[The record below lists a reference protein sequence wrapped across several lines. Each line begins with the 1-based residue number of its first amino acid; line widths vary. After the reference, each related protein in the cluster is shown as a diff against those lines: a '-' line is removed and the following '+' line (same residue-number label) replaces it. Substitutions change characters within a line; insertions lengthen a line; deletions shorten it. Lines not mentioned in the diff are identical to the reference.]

1 MRQYLLLICTCF
13 AFFLQVNTYAQQT
26 VAHGQTTAKFALP
39 AGGCAFKYNW
49 TNDHPEIG
57 LPAFGSGDV
66 PAFVAVNNTNSAI
79 TANIK
84 VEAAGLAYIGSAFN
98 SVVNVTDLSTFEN
111 FLSIDMGSGNTAS
124 YQITSKDGK
133 RVYIL
138 SYNSRKLIS
147 INTADDARTIVDL
160 GTAPPNYLA
169 LSADGSRLYVS
180 INNAGEI
187 KVFNTADLSL
197 IHTILIP
204 VPGNMVVS
212 PDDSRLYVIGLNAIH
227 EVNTTT
233 NTYPVVSHPMSP
245 KPSSIG
251 MTISADGKEIYMTTY
266 TDNVAVFNTVT
277 KTVTDL
283 IPTMGSN
290 AVDFAFSSD
299 GNTLYVANLV
309 SRNISVIDTRTKSLR
324 STFNVPYNPNGLDV
338 SATGSRLFVV
348 SPGENR
354 IYIYNTADQQ
364 YIGSFSSGA
373 SPTGISSFIVQG
385 SCPTANYTVTVT
397 PPAPPPDI
405 KTTGSPIA
413 VNTTYGTPSAN
424 TGFNISATDLSAGIQ
439 IVAPVG
445 FEVSID
451 NSNFNGSLLIPHN
464 SGVANAQVYVRLAAY
479 AKAGPHKG
487 NITINTA
494 GATEKLVSIPNSIVA
509 KAPLTIVLNNIEKTY
524 GQTLSNVT
532 ATTGFSAAVLQNGET
547 ITAVNMVYGA
557 GAAATDPVATYPGT
571 VDCNS
576 PTGPN
581 FDAGNYDDPIT
592 QPGDI
597 VVNKAELTVTAD
609 DKSRVFGMPD
619 PVFTYSFS
627 GFVNNE
633 TQAQLIVR
641 PVATTVAD
649 AAAPAG
655 EYAINVSGAEAD
667 NYSFKYV
674 AGTFTIQPLVPP
686 DLIIPNTFTPNADGI
701 NDRWVIKNIE
711 NAPNCIVDIFN
722 RAGQKVFTSIGYGAS
737 WDGSYKNIN
746 APVGAYYYIIDPRNG
761 EAKLSGTVTLIR

>member
-1 MRQYLLLICTCF
+1 MLLICTCF

-26 VAHGQTTAKFALP
+26 VVHGQTTAKFALP
-39 AGGCAFKYNW
+39 AGSCAFKYNW

-98 SVVNVTDLSTFEN
+98 SVVNVTDLSTFQN

-147 INTADDARTIVDL
+147 INTANDAVTIVEV

-180 INNAGEI
+180 INNAGEV

-233 NTYPVVSHPMSP
+233 STYPVVSHPMSP
-245 KPSSIG
+245 KPSNIG
-251 MTISADGKEIYMTTY
+251 MAISADGKEIYMTTY

-324 STFNVPYNPNGLDV
+324 STFNVAYSPNGLDV

-348 SPGENR
+348 SPGDNR

-364 YIGSFSSGA
+364 FIGSFSSGA
-373 SPTGISSFIVQG
+373 SPTGISSFIVPG
-385 SCPTANYTVTVT
+385 SCPTVNYTVTVT
-397 PPAPPPDI
+397 PPAPPPVVN
-405 KTTGSPIA
+405 TTGSPA
-413 VNTTYGTPSAN
+413 ALNTIYGTPSSN
-424 TGFNISATDLSAGIQ
+424 TGFSISATGLSAGIQ
-439 IVAPVG
+439 IVAPIG
-445 FEVSID
+445 FELSIN
-451 NSNFNGSLLIPHN
+451 NSTFNGSLLIPHTN
-464 SGVANAQVYVRLAAY
+464 GVVNAQVYVRLAAY
-479 AKAGPHKG
+479 AGAGPHNG

-494 GATEKLVSIPNSIVA
+494 GATEKLVPIPNSIVA
-509 KAPLTIVLNNIEKTY
+509 KAPLSLVLSNFEKTY
-524 GQTLSNVT
+524 GQTLSNIT
-532 ATTGFSAAVLQNGET
+532 ATTGFSPDGLQNGET

-557 GAAATDPVATYPGT
+557 GAAATDPVATYPGM
-571 VDCNS
+571 VDCSS

-581 FDAGNYDDPIT
+581 FDADNYEVPVI
-592 QPGDI
+592 QRADI

-609 DKSRVFGMPD
+609 DKNRVFGMPD
-619 PVFTYSFS
+619 PVFTYGIA

-633 TQAQLIVR
+633 TQAQLIVQ
-641 PVATTVAD
+641 PIATTVAD
-649 AAAPAG
+649 AASPAG
-655 EYAINVSGAEAD
+655 EYAINVSSAAAD
-667 NYSFKYV
+667 NYSFIYI
-674 AGTFTIQPLVPP
+674 AGTLTINPLIPPGLIVP
-686 DLIIPNTFTPNADGI
+686 NAFTPNADGI

-711 NAPNCIVDIFN
+711 NAPNCIVDVFS
-722 RAGQKVFTSIGYGAS
+722 RTGQKVFTSRGYGTP
-737 WDGSYKNIN
+737 WDGSYKNSI
-746 APVGAYYYIIDPRNG
+746 APPGAYYYIIDRRNG
-761 EAKLSGTVTLIR
+761 ESKLAGMVTIIR